1 MKQSILAFSLV
12 ALLFASSAIAQEKEK
27 CEGVCPATT
36 ATSIASDDDKHAAGQ
51 CPIEAAMAKLPAI
64 AYKVGDESA
73 CCANSAAAMA
83 KKAGK
88 PIQYVVVDKSFDSE
102 QTAFTSLVE
111 QTEKYVTDFTTPC
124 KCEVSGVTKI
134 AGKTCACP
142 VTSAETAALIK
153 TATDA
158 VAMTYVVGEKSCECP
173 VEAKELA
180 SKSGEKTTFVVS
192 GEKTECEMTARL
204 NLARAKYKAAVEALV
219 KMEKPTAKIN

>member
-1 MKQSILAFSLV
+1 MKQSILACSLV

-36 ATSIASDDDKHAAGQ
+36 ATSVASDDDEHAAGQ

-83 KKAGK
+83 KTTGK
-88 PIQYVVVDKSFDSE
+88 PIQYIVAEKSYDSE

-111 QTEKYVTDFTTPC
+111 QTEKFVTDFTTPC

-134 AGKTCACP
+134 AGKSCDCP
-142 VTSAETAALIK
+142 VKTEETTALVK

-158 VAMTYVVGEKSCECP
+158 VAMTYVVGKESCNCP
-173 VEAKELA
+173 VQAKELA
-180 SKSGEKTTFVVS
+180 SKSGEKTTYVVN

-219 KMEKPTAKIN
+219 KLEQPTAKIN